1 MSGHSYQEG
10 PMNRWK
16 VAVGGAAALAALAFV
31 GDAHAVP
38 SFVRITGLTCNQCHV
53 QFTPNPDFTWTG
65 KKFRWN
71 GMRTPWVQERVEAGQ
86 EGAITG
92 RRLTLNFVNYF
103 SMGFEQ
109 TLISQ
114 GKDAYDPAGPAS
126 ETSPLSG
133 NPVANLST
141 FYAGPI
147 GDHIGVW
154 NEIYWTAAGGGA
166 DNPFRYVAWDELDL
180 KLVWNPGGNITGFSI
195 YTEPL
200 PTTFAFQFA
209 SGAPT
214 HVWRGGTAQAHTPR
228 MGINAYGF
236 WKDRLL
242 TVLALEAGED
252 NNDWQGINPITGD
265 TERRMNVLAMAAYAF
280 RNRDDGELWA
290 WGYIKTGNDVVPMI
304 TNAAVNRADRRFS
317 FSTNV
322 DGINDFS
329 PDRDGDPTTGGVNG
343 GDPYISSQS
352 DKTFR
357 SQFNLEYGFIDR
369 GRWSARTAVGVS
381 FNGETYTDGAKIK
394 ENGIG
399 WTTRW
404 NYDRTWEWQLA
415 LTKRV
420 KWEYTDSTGTV
431 HDIPNDFNINARFHR
446 RLAMNFVAFLVASN
460 DQNIILNE
468 NWKNGY
474 SWEIGFDYYF

>member
-1 MSGHSYQEG
+1 
-10 PMNRWK
+10 MNRWK
-16 VAVGGAAALAALAFV
+16 VAVGGVVAAFALAAFV
-31 GDAHAVP
+31 PSDARAVP

-71 GMRTPWVQERVEAGQ
+71 GMRTPWVQERIEAGE
-86 EGAITG
+86 EGALTG

-109 TLISQ
+109 EILGQSR
-114 GKDAYDPAGPAS
+114 GAYDPATTQPDA
-126 ETSPLSG
+126 SPLGG

-154 NEIYWTAAGGGA
+154 NEIYWTAAGAEG

-180 KLVWNPGGNITGFSI
+180 KLVWNPGGNIVGASI
-195 YTEPL
+195 HTEPL
-200 PTTFAFQFA
+200 PTTFAFQFS

-228 MGINAYGF
+228 MAINFYGF

-242 TVLALEAGED
+242 TVVDFEAGED
-252 NNDWQGINPITGD
+252 NNDWTGPDPVTGD
-265 TERRMNVLAMAAYAF
+265 NETRMNIGFLGAYAF

-290 WGYIKTGNDVVPMI
+290 WAWFKFGNDFVPML
-304 TNAAVNRADRRFS
+304 TNTPVNRSDRS
-317 FSTNV
+317 FGASSNV
-322 DGINDFS
+322 RGIS
-329 PDRDGDPTTGGVNG
+329 GTGGVGTDRAG
-343 GDPYISSQS
+343 GPGASADTLDGIPDPYFSGQS

-357 SQFNLEYGFIDR
+357 SQFNLEYGFIDK
-369 GRWSARTAVGVS
+369 GVWSARTSVGMS
-381 FNGETYTDGAKIK
+381 FNKESYTDGAEVQ

-404 NYDRTWEWQLA
+404 NYDRTWEWQLS
-415 LTKRV
+415 LTKRLT
-420 KWEYTDSTGTV
+420 WEYTDPTGTV
-431 HDIPNDFNINARFHR
+431 HDIPNDISINARFHR
-446 RLAMNFVAFLVASN
+446 RLNMNFVGYLVVSN
-460 DQNIILNE
+460 SQTIILNQ
-468 NWKNGY
+468 NWNNGY
-474 SWEIGFDYYF
+474 SWTMGFDYYF